1 MERMPGSLGTPEI
14 IAILVIALLLLGPSK
29 LPQLA
34 RSIGEALREFR
45 KAASGATEEDKKAV
59 ASIAAKQSISSD
71 DKQVLL
77 DIAKKLGIDVG
88 GLSDSEILKKIQERI
103 GK

>member
-1 MERMPGSLGTPEI
+1 MPGSLGTPEI

-45 KAASGATEEDKKAV
+45 KAASGATDEEKK
-59 ASIAAKQSISSD
+59 QISAISF
-71 DKQVLL
+71 
-77 DIAKKLGIDVG
+77 
-88 GLSDSEILKKIQERI
+88 
-103 GK
+103 

>member
-1 MERMPGSLGTPEI
+1 MPGSLGTPEI

-45 KAASGATEEDKKAV
+45 KAASGATDEEKKQISA
-59 ASIAAKQSISSD
+59 ISS
-71 DKQVLL
+71 KQTLTESDRQIIL
-77 DIAKKLGIDVG
+77 EIAKKLGIDVN
-88 GLSDSEILKKIQERI
+88 GLSDAEILKKIQEKI
-103 GK
+103 G

>member
-1 MERMPGSLGTPEI
+1 MPGSLGTPEI
-14 IAILVIALLLLGPSK
+14 VAILIIALLLLGPSK

-45 KAASGATEEDKKAV
+45 KAASGATEEEKKTV
-59 ASIAAKQSISSD
+59 SILANKQSLTESD
-71 DKQVLL
+71 RQILL
-77 DIAKKLGIDVG
+77 EIAKKLGIETN
-88 GLSDSEILKKIQERI
+88 GLSDSDILKKIQDKV

>member
-1 MERMPGSLGTPEI
+1 MPGSLGTPEI
-14 IAILVIALLLLGPSK
+14 VAILVIALLLLGPSK

-59 ASIAAKQSISSD
+59 SAIASKQSISDSD
-71 DKQVLL
+71 RQILL
-77 DIAKKLGIDVG
+77 DIAKRMGIDVS
-88 GLSDSEILKKIQERI
+88 GLSDSEILRKIQEKV

>member
-1 MERMPGSLGTPEI
+1 MPGSLGTPEI

-45 KAASGATEEDKKAV
+45 KAASGATEEENKAI
-59 ASIAAKQSISSD
+59 ASISGKQNVSESD
-71 DKQVLL
+71 RQVILG
-77 DIAKKLGIDVG
+77 IAKKLGIDTE
-88 GLSDSEILKKIQERI
+88 GLTDSEILKKIQEKI
-103 GK
+103 GKQ

>member
-1 MERMPGSLGTPEI
+1 MPGSLGTPEI

-45 KAASGATEEDKKAV
+45 KAASGATEEEKKAI
-59 ASIAAKQSISSD
+59 ASISGKKNVSESD
-71 DKQVLL
+71 RQVILG
-77 DIAKKLGIDVG
+77 IAKKLGIDTE
-88 GLSDSEILKKIQERI
+88 GLTDSEILKKIQEKI
-103 GK
+103 GQQ

>member
-1 MERMPGSLGTPEI
+1 MPGSLGTPEI

-45 KAASGATEEDKKAV
+45 KAASGATEEEEKKAI
-59 ASIAAKQSISSD
+59 ASISGKKNVSESD
-71 DKQVLL
+71 RQVILG
-77 DIAKKLGIDVG
+77 IAKKLGIDTE
-88 GLSDSEILKKIQERI
+88 GLTDSEILKKIQEKI
-103 GK
+103 GQQ